1 MTDRVYKT
9 TIRKSFLNSSSLSFE
24 YNNRY
29 VYLTSNFDPTRT
41 PDGTKLPSN
50 IGYRYDD
57 AEFSYRSD
65 QRKRLNFDSKI
76 SYGTFYNGTKFT
88 LENEIK
94 WRKQPILNASMIINF
109 NSIALPNPYTSKNI
123 WLISPK
129 IDFTFTKTLTWITFV
144 QYNSQGENCLLYTS
158 PSPRDS

>member
-50 IGYRYDD
+50 NGYSYDD
-57 AEFSYRSD
+57 FEFSYRSD

-88 LENEIK
+88 LSSSA
-94 WRKQPILNASMIINF
+94 R
-109 NSIALPNPYTSKNI
+109 
-123 WLISPK
+123 
-129 IDFTFTKTLTWITFV
+129 TKK
-144 QYNSQGENCLLYTS
+144 S
-158 PSPRDS
+158 